1 MELGR
6 VDSEHGDEWRDGLA
20 ELAAAAVGGFGEAAD
35 VLGRLDPQNGV
46 V

>member
-1 MELGR
+1 VEVGR

-20 ELAAAAVGGFGEAAD
+20 EVAAAAVGVFGEAAD
-35 VLGRLDPQNGV
+35 VSGRLDPQNGV